1 MSGVLNFIFISRIN
15 LRIKSEQNPAS
26 SNKEIQIFEQIF

>member
-15 LRIKSEQNPAS
+15 LRIYSEQNPAI
-26 SNKEIQIFEQIF
+26 SNKEIQTFEQTF